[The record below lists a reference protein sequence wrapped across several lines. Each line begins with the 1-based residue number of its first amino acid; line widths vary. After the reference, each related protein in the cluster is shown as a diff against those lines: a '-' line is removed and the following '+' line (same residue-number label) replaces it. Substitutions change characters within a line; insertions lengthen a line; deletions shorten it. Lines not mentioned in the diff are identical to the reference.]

1 VKLTHSNKRI
11 SKLRAG
17 SRSVCKRQ
25 VPMKDRKGMHNIWHQ
40 NCSSRSMNTL
50 TSKTKTGLVGMG
62 LMSMSLALGCDLND
76 RDSAEREA
84 QEDLREAQEEVRE
97 AQAELREAKA
107 EIERLNART
116 QQKVE

>member
-1 VKLTHSNKRI
+1 
-11 SKLRAG
+11 
-17 SRSVCKRQ
+17 
-25 VPMKDRKGMHNIWHQ
+25 
-40 NCSSRSMNTL
+40 MNTL

-116 QQKVE
+116 QQKVETRTEQAQADVNENTAKAREALREKEGRLEENAN